1 MEKLHEL
8 HELNKRLRKNGRG
21 EVFEMNALN
30 DKLKDLSPIEIL
42 MRAEGYFSTHDDYF
56 EFDESGDLRSY
67 STIDSVLEVYNGIV

>member
-42 MRAEGYFSTHDDYF
+42 MRAGGYFSTHDDYF

>member
-67 STIDSVLEVYNGIV
+67 ATVDNVLEVYNGIV